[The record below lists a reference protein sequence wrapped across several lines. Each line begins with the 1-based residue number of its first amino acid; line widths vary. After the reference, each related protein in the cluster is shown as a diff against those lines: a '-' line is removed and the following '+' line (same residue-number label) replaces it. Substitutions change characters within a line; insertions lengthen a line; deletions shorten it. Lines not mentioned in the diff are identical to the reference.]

1 MASMDLES
9 PRWRIIPLSRGNRCV
24 MEKYKTDYDLEEE
37 SADSGETEGSY
48 QEEPEADS
56 DESQEEEIGEKQPEE
71 EAGETEADP
80 DEEAAE
86 EDPEEDP
93 ETVSGNDIVISGDV
107 VVFPEGYALSDLQGE
122 QLDTESIV
130 QAIEKQDEIL
140 TAGFACTCFMLGVL
154 AGAMII
160 AGFRLRR
167 V

>member
-1 MASMDLES
+1 
-9 PRWRIIPLSRGNRCV
+9 
-24 MEKYKTDYDLEEE
+24 MEEYETSYDLEEE
-37 SADSGETEGSY
+37 AADQEDMEGSY
-48 QEEPEADS
+48 QEELEADPE
-56 DESQEEEIGEKQPEE
+56 ESLEEETGEEQPEE
-71 EAGETEADP
+71 DADESEE
-80 DEEAAE
+80 DLEEEAAE
-86 EDPEEDP
+86 EDPEEEPVEDP

-107 VVFPEGYALSDLQGE
+107 VVFPEGYDPGSE

-140 TAGFACTCFMLGVL
+140 IAGSACTCFMLGVL

>member
-1 MASMDLES
+1 
-9 PRWRIIPLSRGNRCV
+9 
-24 MEKYKTDYDLEEE
+24 MEEYETDYDLEEE
-37 SADSGETEGSY
+37 VTDQEDMEGSY
-48 QEEPEADS
+48 QEEPEADPE
-56 DESQEEEIGEKQPEE
+56 ESPEE
-71 EAGETEADP
+71 ETGEDQP
-80 DEEAAE
+80 QEEAEENLEDEAAAE
-86 EDPEEDP
+86 DQ

-107 VVFPEGYALSDLQGE
+107 VVFPEGYDPGSE
-122 QLDTESIV
+122 QFDTESIV

>member
-1 MASMDLES
+1 
-9 PRWRIIPLSRGNRCV
+9 
-24 MEKYKTDYDLEEE
+24 MEEHETGYDLEDLEE
-37 SADSGETEGSY
+37 SN
-48 QEEPEADS
+48 QEEPEADP
-56 DESQEEEIGEKQPEE
+56 DESPEE
-71 EAGETEADP
+71 ETGEDQPQEEAEEELED
-80 DEEAAE
+80 EAAE
-86 EDPEEDP
+86 EDPEEDLEEDP

-107 VVFPEGYALSDLQGE
+107 VVFPEGYDPGSE

-140 TAGFACTCFMLGVL
+140 IAGFACTCFMLGVL